1 MHFNNKIIK
10 TLKNI
15 NKIVIIGIKLH
26 ILIESSNISLERFN
40 RVYYFKNIQSIQK
53 SFSIIEK
60 DLINEN
66 VVII

>member
-26 ILIESSNISLERFN
+26 ILIESSNINLERFN
-40 RVYYFKNIQSIQK
+40 LVYYFKNIQSIQK
-53 SFSIIEK
+53 SFSIIK
-60 DLINEN
+60 
-66 VVII
+66 

>member
-26 ILIESSNISLERFN
+26 ILIESSNINLERFN
-40 RVYYFKNIQSIQK
+40 LVYYFKNIQSIQK